1 MYGNTRVSEPL
12 LDLVPEVRRTSNER
26 GVKSVPNFRTVAT
39 GIAAA
44 AGLMLQGC
52 YTYPAYVAV
61 PVSSSVPA
69 RFDASWQ
76 AARAAASDEGVRI
89 TYEDRPSGTLRGDK
103 GSSSVLIT
111 VITQADESI
120 RVAFSVT
127 GPSSQ
132 DASLQDRLTSAYQR
146 RMGR

>member
-1 MYGNTRVSEPL
+1 VCGNTRVWEPL
-12 LDLVPEVRRTSNER
+12 LDLLPDVRRTKDES
-26 GVKSVPNFRTVAT
+26 GVETMPDFRTVAT

-52 YTYPAYVAV
+52 YTYPAYAPV
-61 PVSSSVPA
+61 PVTSSVPA
-69 RFDASWQ
+69 KFEASWQ

-103 GSSSVLIT
+103 GPSSVLIT
-111 VITQADESI
+111 VATQADGSI
-120 RVAFSVT
+120 RVAFTVT
-127 GPSSQ
+127 GPSSP
-132 DASLQDRLTSAYQR
+132 DAGLQGRLTSAYQR